1 MKVVREGGTGIFRIF
16 RISSTPVMALPH
28 AEAVLVPPVP
38 AMPATDG
45 GCVNEMHQL
54 DARGQSDPPD
64 G

>member
-1 MKVVREGGTGIFRIF
+1 MKVVREGGTDIFRIF

-45 GCVNEMHQL
+45 H
-54 DARGQSDPPD
+54 A
-64 G
+64 